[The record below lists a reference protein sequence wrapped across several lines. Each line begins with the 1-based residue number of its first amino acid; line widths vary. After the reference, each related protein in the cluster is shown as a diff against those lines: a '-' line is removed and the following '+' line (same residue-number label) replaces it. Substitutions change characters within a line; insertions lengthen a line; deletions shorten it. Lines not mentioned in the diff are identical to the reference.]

1 MGVGFVG
8 HVCFNVPIGSKVQL
22 KVGKGQEL
30 ESPSQ
35 IGDQS
40 NVPKVSHVALHK
52 RIRERLEC
60 NGVDHGMFM
69 GLSPRPDR
77 IGECLSVCRYGII
90 CNDNRMESV
99 VE

>member
-1 MGVGFVG
+1 MSVADAP
-8 HVCFNVPIGSKVQL
+8 VC
-22 KVGKGQEL
+22 KGQEL
-30 ESPSQ
+30 ARPLQ
-35 IGDQS
+35 KGDQS

-52 RIRERLEC
+52 RIRMRSEC
-60 NGVDHGMFM
+60 NGIDHGMFM